1 MNGVFLRLM
10 AELDAIG
17 EFAVSANFRQS
28 VSENMTPVKVGSI
41 TVNRH

>member
-17 EFAVSANFRQS
+17 EFAVSA
-28 VSENMTPVKVGSI
+28 I
-41 TVNRH
+41 TRPSG